1 VIVAVEPLPDLD
13 SRIKPIL
20 DDRFGITI
28 EHRGPTHSLA
38 FAGAIGVVIG
48 GIGLVPGY
56 PVVLGAAA
64 LCSIL
69 GHLAGDVIT
78 PMGVRPL
85 WPLRDRAVSL
95 DLWRAWNEP
104 LNAISLLAGISAITP
119 AITFSVMPL

>member
-1 VIVAVEPLPDLD
+1 VTLVIVSVEPLPDLD

-28 EHRGPTHSLA
+28 EHRGPTHSLT
-38 FAGAIGVVIG
+38 FAGAIGLVIG
-48 GIGLVPGY
+48 AIGLVPGY
-56 PVVLGAAA
+56 PIVLGAAA

-85 WPLRDRAVSL
+85 WPTCPIRSPSS
-95 DLWRAWNEP
+95 DLHRCYHTDGRPPVVAAP
-104 LNAISLLAGISAITP
+104 R
-119 AITFSVMPL
+119 